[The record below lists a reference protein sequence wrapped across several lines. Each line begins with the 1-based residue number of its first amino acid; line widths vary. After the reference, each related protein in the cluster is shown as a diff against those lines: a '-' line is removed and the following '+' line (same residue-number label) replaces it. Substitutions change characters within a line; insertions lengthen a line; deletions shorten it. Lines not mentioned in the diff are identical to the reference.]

1 MRQVLADFS
10 VSISELKK
18 NPSALLSQ
26 ASGSPIAV
34 LNHNKPAAYLIPA
47 ETYEALMDMLED
59 LELAKLVEE
68 RRGDKDQAI
77 AVSLDDLST
86 SISACCTEG
95 VEKARRSYQES
106 VQEETGRAFGKS
118 ESAWRQV
125 KWLRLRLQNQAS
137 LSRIPIGI

>member
-18 NPSALLSQ
+18 NPTALLAQ

-47 ETYEALMDMLED
+47 ETYEALMDMIED
-59 LELAKLVEE
+59 YELAQLVEA

-77 AVSLDDLST
+77 AVSLDDL
-86 SISACCTEG
+86 
-95 VEKARRSYQES
+95 
-106 VQEETGRAFGKS
+106 
-118 ESAWRQV
+118 
-125 KWLRLRLQNQAS
+125 
-137 LSRIPIGI
+137 